1 MKYIQ
6 IDKGFWA
13 EEKDLSCK
21 TLSEA
26 KKVNGYAHIYR
37 QWIGITADNVIEVI
51 GRHLVR
57 AFGEMVCTV
66 KDADKEIEKIMNKIN
81 NNG

>member
-26 KKVNGYAHIYR
+26 NKKMSLFAYLQTVDRSNG
-37 QWIGITADNVIEVI
+37 
-51 GRHLVR
+51 
-57 AFGEMVCTV
+57 
-66 KDADKEIEKIMNKIN
+66 
-81 NNG
+81 